1 MKRDQLIVALDLP
14 TASEAKKIVKALGD
28 EVIFYKVGMRLFTQ
42 EGPAL
47 ISWLKKKNK
56 KVFLDLKFHDIP
68 NTVAQAVE
76 SATRL
81 GVDLLTLHA
90 LGGPEMLKAAV
101 ESARV
106 SAKKFKKARPQIFA
120 VTILTSHDDL
130 SFMGIHKKI
139 PEQVSLLAG
148 LAASSRLDGVVCS
161 PEEIL
166 RVKKEFG
173 KKLKVLSPGIRFDDQ
188 SKDDQKRTATPAQAL
203 QVGADYLV
211 MGRPI
216 LLSSHPKKTVKEIF
230 RQCSARK

>member
-14 TASEAKKIVKALGD
+14 TAFEAKKIVKALGD
-28 EVIFYKVGMRLFTQ
+28 EIVFYKVGMRLFTQ
-42 EGPAL
+42 EGPTL

-101 ESARV
+101 QSARV
-106 SAKKFKKARPQIFA
+106 SSKKFKKPRPQIFA

-130 SFMGIHKKI
+130 IFMGIHKKI
-139 PEQVSLLAG
+139 SEQVNLLAA
-148 LAASSRLDGVVCS
+148 LASESGMDGVVCS

-166 RVKKEFG
+166 VLKKKFG

-188 SKDDQKRTATPAQAL
+188 SKDDQKRTANPKQAL
-203 QVGADYLV
+203 QAGADYLV
-211 MGRPI
+211 IGRPI

-230 RQCSARK
+230 RQCSSR